1 MTPIPHITA
10 NLSAATGQA
19 ASWVDVLHAED
30 DDVYADLARKWV
42 ASGGLT
48 THRVRSRAELLNYLS
63 TCARPP
69 RCLLLDLGL
78 IDSHGLS
85 LCDAIKR
92 APSLQQLPIVLFS
105 GANLTSCE
113 CMEHGVLHFV
123 RKGADG
129 GPELLAA
136 LTAVISQHARSQG
149 VVDLGDLRL
158 NPPDLEV
165 SFAGRPVAKLTAGRF
180 AALLL
185 LVKSAPEVVTDRE
198 MYGAFLQRHP
208 YHRKDDLELAI
219 LAIVKNYVSHLRSD
233 LGPLGARIERVR
245 GEGYAYRP

>member
-1 MTPIPHITA
+1 MKANPATETDPGVIPA
-10 NLSAATGQA
+10 PG
-19 ASWVDVLHAED
+19 VDVLHVED
-30 DDVYADLARKWV
+30 DDAYAEFVRKWV
-42 ASGGLT
+42 APSGLT
-48 THRVRSRAELLNYLS
+48 THRVRSRAELLDYLS
-63 TCARPP
+63 SCSRPP

-78 IDSHGLS
+78 NDSHGLS
-85 LCDAIKR
+85 LCDAIKQ
-92 APSLQQLPIVLFS
+92 APSLQQLPIVLYS

-113 CMEHGVLHFV
+113 CMKHGVLHFV

-136 LTAVISQHARSQG
+136 LTAVISQHSRSQG

-165 SFAGRPVAKLTAGRF
+165 SLAGRPVAKLTPGRF

-185 LVKSAPEVVTDRE
+185 LVKSAPKVVTDE
-198 MYGAFLQRHP
+198 ELYSAFLQRHP
-208 YHRKDDLELAI
+208 YHRKDDLQLAI

-233 LGPLGARIERVR
+233 LGPVGARIERVR